1 MNNFRTIMTHKS
13 IIKLFLI
20 LFIFSSCSNKEKDK
34 YPEIKNFP
42 EFNSTSK
49 NIYLEQ
55 LGTDEEDICR
65 VYPSRDQKRLV
76 VISRLIREDAHKQY
90 RLQVYDTALN
100 VLKKIDAPE
109 LDGLFGTDDLE
120 NIYAGKG
127 YFEHHSY
134 QYRPIQQMTVTD
146 QPSRSGKSLEIDRK
160 ALFEMPQRGDTLL
173 SFQRK
178 DYHGLF
184 YYMKHS
190 GKVYQIFFKN
200 CAYCESKFNADW
212 SISEYR
218 AADNGTN
225 QIIGPYDR
233 LPKGWFKDNSIYY
246 YRIEFAGAAIDFKIR
261 YMDESQGSLLK
272 KIDFAG
278 QTFLFHKE
286 TGQQN
291 RKLYFF
297 KKG

>member
-1 MNNFRTIMTHKS
+1 MTHKS

-20 LFIFSSCSNKEKDK
+20 LFIFSSCSSKEQDK
-34 YPEIKNFP
+34 HPEIKNFP

-49 NIYLEQ
+49 DIHMEQ

-76 VISRLIREDAHKQY
+76 VISRLISEDAHKKY

-127 YFEHHSY
+127 YFEHGSY
-134 QYRPIQQMTVTD
+134 QYRPILQMKVTD
-146 QPSRSGKSLEIDRK
+146 RPSRSGQSLEIDGK
-160 ALFEMPQRGDTLL
+160 TLFEMPQRGDTLL

-178 DYHGLF
+178 DYNGLF
-184 YYMKHS
+184 YYMKQS

-225 QIIGPYDR
+225 QIIRPYDR
-233 LPKGWFKDNSIYY
+233 LPKGWFQDHSIYY
-246 YRIEFAGAAIDFKIR
+246 YRIALAGASIDFKIR
-261 YMDESQGSLLK
+261 YLDESQASLLK

-278 QTFLFHKE
+278 KSFLFYKKA
-286 TGQQN
+286 GQEN
-291 RKLYFF
+291 RRLYFF
-297 KKG
+297 KEFKKG

>member
-1 MNNFRTIMTHKS
+1 MTHKS
-13 IIKLFLI
+13 TIKLFLI
-20 LFIFSSCSNKEKDK
+20 LLIFSSCSNKEKDK
-34 YPEIKNFP
+34 HPEIKNFP
-42 EFNSTSK
+42 EFNSSSK
-49 NIYLEQ
+49 NIHLEQ
-55 LGTDEEDICR
+55 LGTDDEDICR

-76 VISRLIREDAHKQY
+76 VISRLIREDALKMY
-90 RLQVYDTALN
+90 RLQVYDTKLN

-127 YFEHHSY
+127 YFEHGSY
-134 QYRPIQQMTVTD
+134 QYRPILQMKVTD
-146 QPSRSGKSLEIDRK
+146 RPSRSGQSLEIDGK

-178 DYHGLF
+178 DYNGLF
-184 YYMKHS
+184 YYMKQS

-200 CAYCESKFNADW
+200 CAYCESKFNTDW

-225 QIIGPYDR
+225 QIISPYDG
-233 LPKGWFKDNSIYY
+233 LPKGWFQDHSIYY
-246 YRIEFAGAAIDFKIR
+246 YRIEFSGETIDFKIS
-261 YMDESQGSLLK
+261 YTDESQASLLK

-278 QTFLFHKE
+278 KSFLFHKE

-297 KKG
+297 KKR